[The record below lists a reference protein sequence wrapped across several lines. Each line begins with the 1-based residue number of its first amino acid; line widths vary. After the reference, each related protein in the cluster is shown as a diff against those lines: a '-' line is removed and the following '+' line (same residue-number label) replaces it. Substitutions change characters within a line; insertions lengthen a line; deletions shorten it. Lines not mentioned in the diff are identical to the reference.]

1 MVDDEPTHP
10 RAASAAAPTLPAGEE
25 VAPTQP
31 GGTAS
36 PTQDTVVPNA
46 RTLPVPVSLPNLD
59 YRLGALIGKGG
70 MGEVVA
76 AYDQRI
82 GRDVAIKRMRSAHPD
97 GEQLARFLREA
108 RIQARL
114 DHPSIVPVHEL
125 SADEAGRPFFT
136 MKRISGSTLAEKLAD
151 ATVSQQVLLRAL
163 IDVCY
168 AVEFAHSRG
177 VIHRD
182 LKPAN
187 IMLGDYGEVF
197 VLDWGVARVVTDA
210 TRASVPDVTT
220 LDDGTQTGAL
230 LGTPGFMSPE
240 QVKGQPATPPSDVYA
255 LGAILFEILAG
266 ESLHPKGA
274 AALSSTLTAP
284 QEAPARRRSDRAIPP
299 ELDTLC
305 HAALAEEPSERP
317 TARRLGEQ
325 IQAYLDGDRDVI
337 RRRAMAAEQL
347 AIARAALAEGTSKG
361 RAVAIHAAGR
371 ALALDP
377 ESTEASELVTQLIV
391 EPPTSIPKELAD
403 ELVSEERKVT
413 AQRNRAALLAYVSLY
428 PFWFVF
434 PFLGVK
440 NWSWLFAI
448 YAVITG
454 MALYIYRSGKTGVFN
469 IYIGLA
475 GNLVLATLWTRL
487 AGPFILMP
495 VLLCGVLLALTTST
509 TLAKHRWMIAV
520 WAAAAFLVPI
530 GLEWA
535 GMMAPSWAV
544 TLTSIDAHSEI
555 FGMEGTIGDLA
566 LIGTNILFVT
576 TVGLFGLRV
585 HGAAREAK
593 RTVYIQAWHLHH
605 LLPSRA

>member
-284 QEAPARRRSDRAIPP
+284 QEAPARRRI
-299 ELDTLC
+299 
-305 HAALAEEPSERP
+305 
-317 TARRLGEQ
+317 
-325 IQAYLDGDRDVI
+325 
-337 RRRAMAAEQL
+337 
-347 AIARAALAEGTSKG
+347 TS
-361 RAVAIHAAGR
+361 
-371 ALALDP
+371 
-377 ESTEASELVTQLIV
+377 
-391 EPPTSIPKELAD
+391 
-403 ELVSEERKVT
+403 
-413 AQRNRAALLAYVSLY
+413 
-428 PFWFVF
+428 
-434 PFLGVK
+434 
-440 NWSWLFAI
+440 
-448 YAVITG
+448 
-454 MALYIYRSGKTGVFN
+454 RS
-469 IYIGLA
+469 
-475 GNLVLATLWTRL
+475 
-487 AGPFILMP
+487 
-495 VLLCGVLLALTTST
+495 
-509 TLAKHRWMIAV
+509 
-520 WAAAAFLVPI
+520 
-530 GLEWA
+530 
-535 GMMAPSWAV
+535 
-544 TLTSIDAHSEI
+544 
-555 FGMEGTIGDLA
+555 
-566 LIGTNILFVT
+566 
-576 TVGLFGLRV
+576 
-585 HGAAREAK
+585 
-593 RTVYIQAWHLHH
+593 
-605 LLPSRA
+605 PSR